1 MADTLLRGGIC
12 LKESSILS
20 QVITRYF
27 ALSRFYVFAFDA
39 SKCDAELVWVTSLEI
54 DLTVDKSGCLDILKL
69 GEQLA

>member
-12 LKESSILS
+12 LKDSRI
-20 QVITRYF
+20 YF